1 MEIIGLWLFL
11 MSAVPWVRNIQNGH
25 TFKVKNATTTHERI
39 ENIHKDLPVL

>member
-39 ENIHKDLPVL
+39 ENIHKVLPVL